1 MTASPSAP
9 IPVRLAQTFRMR
21 SGVQSLTGLVRP
33 STMTKSLPEAD
44 ILYTTVPL
52 IVSLESFET

>member
-1 MTASPSAP
+1 
-9 IPVRLAQTFRMR
+9 MR